1 MEKIEK
7 AVRDIDLREFR
18 TISGFI
24 LATSFSMIVFLLSL
38 IGVRDIYLDLGITF
52 LFFTVII
59 LFDLYISSMKYEN
72 QISSR
77 KIPRIKILKISKW
90 IDVKGYLSLIFFYL
104 GLLFLIY
111 YFNLI
116 MVFIPFTIYLWI
128 KGIGDIKTNLRAY
141 SDIKE
146 KYNSFKKDLEG
157 KIKQQQDII
166 TNPKENETRKSMLD
180 EGKEMVNTVESKL
193 ILAIIFLI
201 FIIIFTL
208 FLYIDLILKT
218 FKW

>member
-7 AVRDIDLREFR
+7 TVRDIDLREFR

-128 KGIGDIKTNLRAY
+128 KGIGDVKTNLRVY

-180 EGKEMVNTVESKL
+180 EGKETVNTVESKL